1 MSEFIMGSGF
11 DRLLEQLS
19 QIEISGFGSLG
30 RPENPAASKAAIESM
45 PTIDIVES
53 HVKLDSHCAVC
64 KEAFELGSSARE
76 MPCKHIYHSDCILPW
91 LSLRNSCPVC
101 RQEMPA
107 DQSEG
112 QAHSHQNGVTVAAA
126 AAEEEEEESVG
137 LTIWRLPGG
146 GFAVGRFNVGRRGV
160 SAAVGERELPMVFTE
175 VDGEFGEGHESGS
188 VARRVSWVNR
198 RRSSSRRTTTSG
210 GGNGFSSLIRNL
222 GSLFRASSSSTG
234 SSSSSDSEDLE
245 RRRPSSLFS
254 RYLQRSLRRRDSSV
268 LN

>member
-1 MSEFIMGSGF
+1 
-11 DRLLEQLS
+11 
-19 QIEISGFGSLG
+19 
-30 RPENPAASKAAIESM
+30 M
-45 PTIDIVES
+45 PT
-53 HVKLDSHCAVC
+53 
-64 KEAFELGSSARE
+64 
-76 MPCKHIYHSDCILPW
+76 
-91 LSLRNSCPVC
+91 
-101 RQEMPA
+101 

-112 QAHSHQNGVTVAAA
+112 QTHNHQNGIPVTV

-160 SAAVGERELPMVFTE
+160 SAAAGDRELPMVFTE
-175 VDGEFGEGHESGS
+175 VDGGFGEGHESGG

-198 RRSSSRRTTTSG
+198 RRSSRRTTTSG
-210 GGNGFSSLIRNL
+210 GGNGFRRLIRNL

-245 RRRPSSLFS
+245 RRRSSSLFS
-254 RYLQRSLRRRDSSV
+254 RYLQRSQRRRDSSV